1 MRLVRLRVGLTGH
14 HFYQE
19 GDCLEDILKKDGLS
33 FGLLESL
40 SYRSDLCIR
49 LKKNLHY
56 FDKEA
61 LFDELMK
68 IHKWYLE
75 SIQLRGIS
83 VDYRVK
89 SIQSA
94 ILKYE
99 RYYPDHQT
107 AKVFND
113 MLGFRTLCDNYEDVL
128 RMAGY
133 ENIRV
138 ADMSSGKAKDDG
150 YRGVHVYFQLSS
162 FHYPIEIQYNTYY
175 DRQLNN
181 WLHKYVYKRGYKNQ
195 VGYRL
200 RQKYE
205 CGKIK
210 NESEFREVLGNVLSD
225 CKKIR

>member
-1 MRLVRLRVGLTGH
+1 M
-14 HFYQE
+14 
-19 GDCLEDILKKDGLS
+19 EDILKKDGLS
-33 FGLLESL
+33 FELLEKL
-40 SYRSDLCIR
+40 SYRSDLGVR

-56 FDKEA
+56 FDKRE
-61 LFDELMK
+61 LFDELLK

-83 VDYRVK
+83 IDYRIK
-89 SIQSA
+89 SIQSV
-94 ILKYE
+94 ILKYD
-99 RYYPDHQT
+99 RYYPDHQA

-113 MLGFRTLCDNYEDVL
+113 MLGFRTLCDNYEDVIQ
-128 RMAGY
+128 MSGY
-133 ENIRV
+133 DKIRV

-181 WLHKYVYKRGYKNQ
+181 WLHKYVYKRRYKNQ
-195 VGYRL
+195 AGYCL
-200 RQKYE
+200 CQEYE

-210 NESEFREVLGNVLSD
+210 NESEFREVLENVLSD
-225 CKKIR
+225 SEEVQ

>member
-1 MRLVRLRVGLTGH
+1 M
-14 HFYQE
+14 
-19 GDCLEDILKKDGLS
+19 EDILKKDGLS
-33 FGLLESL
+33 FELLQAL
-40 SYRSDLCIR
+40 SYQSELGIR

-56 FDKEA
+56 FDKQE
-61 LFDELMK
+61 LFKELMK

-75 SIQLRGIS
+75 SIQLPGVS
-83 VDYRVK
+83 VDYRIK

-94 ILKYE
+94 LLKYD
-99 RYYPDHQT
+99 RYYPDHQA

-113 MLGFRTLCDNYEDVL
+113 LLGFRTLCDNYEEVL
-128 RMAGY
+128 KMAEY
-133 ENIRV
+133 DNIRI
-138 ADMSSGKAKDDG
+138 ADMSSGKARDDG

-181 WLHKYVYKRGYKNQ
+181 CLHKYVYKRRYKNQ
-195 VGYRL
+195 AGYCL
-200 RQKYE
+200 CQEYE

-225 CKKIR
+225 CEEIR